1 MTTLEQLGGAI
12 AAAFSQI
19 GARLV
24 EYAPSV
30 IGATLLMLAGWLVA
44 RVLRGFAV
52 RLMGVLEM
60 LLHRVS
66 RGHGA
71 ASPRIPSASVEV
83 VGSILFWVVIL
94 FFVAAATQ
102 VMGLSLF
109 TAWLKDLVSYLP
121 TLLAGALIILAGV
134 LFSGLARDVTVA
146 ALPALPE
153 AQRVLLGR
161 IVQGTLL
168 MAAVVVGADQI
179 GIKITFLVIV
189 AAIAIGAVVG
199 GVALAVSL
207 GARTYVANLIG
218 AHYMRQAFRAGQR
231 VRIGALEGT
240 ILELTAVS
248 VVLEAGEG
256 RVTVPAKVFN
266 EEPIALLGPGSGAA

>member
-1 MTTLEQLGGAI
+1 MNAFEQF
-12 AAAFSQI
+12 AASFGEALSKI

-30 IGATLLMLAGWLVA
+30 IGATLLLLAGWIVA
-44 RVLRGFAV
+44 RILRGLAV
-52 RLMGVLEM
+52 RLMGVLEL

-66 RGHGA
+66 RTRGA
-71 ASPRIPSASVEV
+71 APRIPSASVEI

-102 VMGLSLF
+102 VMGLSVF

-153 AQRVLLGR
+153 AQRLLLGR

-168 MAAVVVGADQI
+168 VVAVVVGADQI
-179 GIKITFLVIV
+179 GIKITFLVIL
-189 AAIAIGAVVG
+189 AAIATGAVVG

-207 GARTYVANLIG
+207 GASSYVANLIG

-231 VRIGALEGT
+231 VRIGPLEGT

-248 VVLEAGEG
+248 IVIETAEG
-256 RVTVPAKVFN
+256 RVTMPAKVYN
-266 EEPIALLGPGSGAA
+266 EEPIALLGRGGGGA

>member
-1 MTTLEQLGGAI
+1 MNTLDRLGEFLGT
-12 AAAFSQI
+12 AFSQI
-19 GARLV
+19 GARLL

-30 IGATLLMLAGWLVA
+30 IGATLLLLAGWLVA
-44 RVLRGFAV
+44 RLLRSLAV
-52 RLMGVLEM
+52 KLMGVLEL

-66 RGHGA
+66 RGSGTIA
-71 ASPRIPSASVEV
+71 PRIPSASVEI

-102 VMGLSLF
+102 VMGLSVF

-146 ALPALPE
+146 ALPALPV

-179 GIKITFLVIV
+179 GVKITFLVIL
-189 AAIAIGAVVG
+189 AAIVTSAIVG
-199 GVALAVSL
+199 GAALAVSL

-218 AHYMRQAFRAGQR
+218 AHYLRQAFRAGQR
-231 VRIGALEGT
+231 VRIGSLEGT

-248 VVLEAGEG
+248 IVMESGEG
-256 RVTVPAKVFN
+256 RVTIPAKVFN
-266 EEPIALLGPGSGAA
+266 EEPIVLLARGGGDA

>member
-1 MTTLEQLGGAI
+1 MNAIEQLTASIGEAL
-12 AAAFSQI
+12 SKI

-30 IGATLLMLAGWLVA
+30 IGATLLLLAGWIVA
-44 RVLRGFAV
+44 RLLRGLAV
-52 RLMGVLEM
+52 RLMGVLEL

-66 RGHGA
+66 RSHTVA
-71 ASPRIPSASVEV
+71 PRIPSASIEI

-102 VMGLSLF
+102 VLGLSVF

-153 AQRVLLGR
+153 AQRVMLGR

-179 GIKITFLVIV
+179 GIKITFLVIL
-189 AAIAIGAVVG
+189 AAIATSAVMG
-199 GVALAVSL
+199 GVAFAVSL
-207 GARTYVANLIG
+207 GARSYVANLIG

-231 VRIGALEGT
+231 VRIGSLEGT

-248 VVLEAGEG
+248 IVLETGEG
-256 RVTVPAKVFN
+256 RVTVPAKVYN
-266 EEPIALLGPGSGAA
+266 EEPIALLGRGGGNG

>member
-1 MTTLEQLGGAI
+1 MNALDRLG
-12 AAAFSQI
+12 AAFSQI
-19 GARLV
+19 GARLL

-30 IGATLLMLAGWLVA
+30 IGATLILLAGWLIA
-44 RVLRGFAV
+44 RLLRSLAV
-52 RLMGVLEM
+52 KLMGVLEL

-66 RGHGA
+66 RGRGA
-71 ASPRIPSASVEV
+71 ASPRIPSASVEI

-102 VMGLSLF
+102 VMGLSVF

-146 ALPALPE
+146 ALPALAEP
-153 AQRVLLGR
+153 QRLLLGR
-161 IVQGTLL
+161 LVQGTLL
-168 MAAVVVGADQI
+168 MAAIVVGADQV
-179 GIKITFLVIV
+179 GIKITFLVIL
-189 AAIAIGAVVG
+189 AAVVTSAIVG

-207 GARTYVANLIG
+207 GARAYVSNLIG
-218 AHYMRQAFRAGQR
+218 AHYLRQAFRAGQR
-231 VRIGALEGT
+231 VRMGGLEGT

-248 VVLEAGEG
+248 VIIETADG

-266 EEPIALLGPGSGAA
+266 EEPIVLLGRGGGDA